1 MSELGAVLDVAI
13 GLIFLYMMTSLLVT
27 IVQEGIAT
35 MMHLRAKN
43 LFDAIVNLV
52 DDPELKKHP
61 EYRDLVVDL
70 YRHPLMSSLY
80 RHARPTEKGAARERL
95 RRSPLPSY
103 VPGRTF
109 AIALLDVLR
118 GKNASDAVGIN
129 TVLAGAQGTVAKLPE
144 SQLKRTLILLIA
156 DAESRG
162 KSVDQRA
169 HAVSDRIEEWFNDAM
184 GRASGWYKRQA
195 QQISLGL
202 GFAIA
207 VLLNANTLHVAEQL
221 WRDQSLR
228 AQVSATAAAYYKEQV
243 DTRPLGDGD
252 VKGANRES
260 VAARWNSQ
268 MERLETSTLPIGW
281 PMNVEAALPQSARGW
296 GALVFGWL
304 LTGLA
309 ASLGAVFWF
318 DVLGKAL
325 QIRGTGAR
333 IAERAPSPRERDGA
347 AEPQPLAI
355 ASATAQRG
363 DATTSATIAVAQGER
378 D

>member
-1 MSELGAVLDVAI
+1 
-13 GLIFLYMMTSLLVT
+13 
-27 IVQEGIAT
+27 
-35 MMHLRAKN
+35 MHLRAKN
-43 LFDAIVNLV
+43 LFDAIEHLV
-52 DDPELKKHP
+52 ADPELAKHP
-61 EYRDLVVDL
+61 EYKDLVVDL
-70 YRHPLMSSLY
+70 YRHPLMASLY
-80 RHARPTEKGAARERL
+80 RDADPSDKGTARERL
-95 RRSPLPSY
+95 RRSSLPSY

-118 GKNASDAVGIN
+118 GKNASEAVGIN
-129 TVLAGAQGTVAKLPE
+129 TVLASAQGTIAKLPS
-144 SQLKRTLILLIA
+144 SQLKKTLTLLIA

-169 HAVSDRIEEWFNDAM
+169 HAVSDRVEEWFNDSM
-184 GRASGWYKRQA
+184 GRAAGWYKRQA
-195 QQISLGL
+195 QQISFGL

-207 VLLNANTLHVAEQL
+207 ILLNANTLQVAEQL
-221 WRDQSLR
+221 WRDQALR

-243 DTRPLGDGD
+243 NAQPLEAGDAS
-252 VKGANRES
+252 GANRAS
-260 VAARWNSQ
+260 VAARWNTQ
-268 MERLETSTLPIGW
+268 MQRLESSTLPIGW
-281 PMNVEAALPQSARGW
+281 PMNVTESLPRNARGW

-333 IAERAPSPRERDGA
+333 IAERAPRARERDGA
-347 AEPQPLAI
+347 DDPQPLAI
-355 ASATAQRG
+355 ASASAQRG
-363 DATTSATIAVAQGER
+363 DTTTSATIAVAQGER